1 MFVAVVPPTRALE
14 HLEDFL
20 TPRRQSEPGFRWTT
34 PEQWHLTLAFMADVA
49 ERRIDDLVDRLTRAA
64 ARRRPFSV
72 AVTEGGAFPSVEKAK
87 VVYAGLETDHVEL
100 GRLATGAR
108 AAVGR
113 AGAEVAGG
121 RFRPHVTIARTA
133 RPVEATRWVRVLD
146 TYRGPSWQADEI
158 ALVASYLGEGVRRR
172 PRYDVVET
180 FSLGHGRPSMTTL
193 DA

>member
-1 MFVAVVPPTRALE
+1 MFVAVVPPARALD

-20 TPRRQSEPGFRWTT
+20 APRRSADPGFRWTT
-34 PEQWHLTLAFMADVA
+34 QEQWHLTLAFMADVA

-64 ARRRPFSV
+64 ARRRPFSATV
-72 AVTEGGAFPSVEKAK
+72 AGGGAFPNVARAK
-87 VVYAGLETDHVEL
+87 VVFAGVETDGVEL
-100 GRLATGAR
+100 GRLAPGAR

-121 RFRPHVTIARTA
+121 RFRPHVTLARVG

-146 TYRGPSWQADEI
+146 SYRGPTWQADEI

-180 FSLGHGRPSMTTL
+180 FSLGRGRPSMTTL

>member
-1 MFVAVVPPTRALE
+1 MFVAVVPPARALD

-20 TPRRQSEPGFRWTT
+20 APRRSAEPGFRWTT
-34 PEQWHLTLAFMADVA
+34 QEQWHLTLAFMADVA
-49 ERRIDDLVDRLTRAA
+49 ERRVDDLVDRLTRAA

-72 AVTEGGAFPSVEKAK
+72 TVAGGGAFPNVARAK
-87 VVYAGLETDHVEL
+87 VVFAGVDTDGVEL
-100 GRLATGAR
+100 GRLATGTR

-121 RFRPHVTIARTA
+121 RFRPHVTIARIG

-146 TYRGPSWQADEI
+146 SYRGPTWQADEI

-180 FSLGHGRPSMTTL
+180 FSLGRGHPSMTTL